1 MRELVYSI
9 KQMEP
14 KHEERKR
21 RFQIHFRVNT
31 LVFGYIKRSFQE
43 DPGSPTSN
51 AGSPSKIS
59 TVSKLTVIT
68 IPINRMMQPRSLH
81 PSECT

>member
-14 KHEERKR
+14 HEERKR

-31 LVFGYIKRSFQE
+31 LVFGYIKRSEE

-68 IPINRMMQPRSLH
+68 IPINRMMRPRSLH